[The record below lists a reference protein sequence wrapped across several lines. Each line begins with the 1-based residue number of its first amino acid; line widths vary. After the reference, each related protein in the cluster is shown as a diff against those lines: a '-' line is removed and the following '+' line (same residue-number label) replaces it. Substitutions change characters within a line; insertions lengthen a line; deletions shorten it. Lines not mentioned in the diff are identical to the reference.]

1 MNDFVLLSVD
11 EMYKADALAM
21 KAGVPGLEL
30 MEAAGR
36 AIAAAIARRWRKQPV
51 SVLCG
56 PGNNG
61 GDGFVVARLLG
72 ESGWPVRLG
81 LLGDRDR
88 LKGDAAAN
96 ADRWQGP
103 VEPLAAEILDGR
115 ALVVD
120 ALFGAG
126 LTREIDG
133 LARDVIEAINERKL
147 DCVAVDIPSGVDGD
161 SGAVMGAAAKAA
173 VTVTF
178 FRPKPGHFLLPGRR
192 LSGDLEVADIGI
204 PESVL
209 GDIGPR
215 PSRTWVNDPA
225 LWRDELPRPDL
236 ADNKYSRGHAV
247 IAGGPEM
254 TGAARLAARA
264 ARRAGAGLVTIT
276 TPPDVFLVYA
286 REETGTLIK
295 PVEGPEEFRDFIADP
310 RKNAILIGPGAGV
323 TGDTRDR
330 VLAALALNKACVF
343 DADALTVFKDQP
355 EALFAA
361 VASPVL
367 LTPHEGE
374 FGRVFPGL
382 SGGKLERA
390 RRAAEQSGC
399 VVLLKGADTVIA
411 APDGRAIINANA
423 PAALATAG
431 SGDVLAGL
439 ALGLIAQGINKGMEV
454 FAAAAAA
461 AWIHGA
467 AAAAIG
473 PGLIAEDLPDALP
486 PVLAGV

>member
-1 MNDFVLLSVD
+1 MNDFALLSVE
-11 EMYKADALAM
+11 EMYKADALAI
-21 KAGVPGLEL
+21 KAGVPGLKL

-36 AIAAAIARRWRKQPV
+36 AIAAAVAGRWQKQPV
-51 SVLCG
+51 AVLCG

-61 GDGFVVARLLG
+61 GDGFVAARLLRQ
-72 ESGWPVRLG
+72 SGWPVRLG
-81 LLGDRDR
+81 LLGGRDR
-88 LKGDAAAN
+88 LKGDAAVN
-96 ADRWQGP
+96 ADLWEGETD
-103 VEPLAAEILDGR
+103 VLAAEILDGR
-115 ALVVD
+115 ALVID

-126 LTREIDG
+126 LAREIG
-133 LARDVIEAINERKL
+133 GQARRVIEAINQRGL
-147 DCVAVDIPSGVDGD
+147 DCLAVDIPSGVDGD
-161 SGAVMGAAAKAA
+161 TGEVLGVAAEAA
-173 VTVTF
+173 LTVTF

-209 GDIGPR
+209 GEIKPR
-215 PSRTWVNDPA
+215 TRLNDPA

-236 ADNKYSRGHAV
+236 ADNKYRRGHAV

-264 ARRAGAGLVTIT
+264 ARRVGAGLVTIT
-276 TPPDVFLVYA
+276 TPPDVFTVYA

-295 PVEGPEEFRDFIADP
+295 PVEGPEEFRDFIADR
-310 RKNAILIGPGAGV
+310 RKNAVLIGPGAGV
-323 TGDTRDR
+323 TGATRAM
-330 VLAALALNKACVF
+330 VLAALALNKACVL
-343 DADALTVFKDQP
+343 DADALTVFKDKP
-355 EALFAA
+355 EVLFDA

-374 FGRVFPGL
+374 FGRLFPTID
-382 SGGKLERA
+382 GGKLERA

-411 APDGRAIINANA
+411 AADGRAVINANA
-423 PAALATAG
+423 PPVLATAG

-439 ALGLIAQGINKGMEV
+439 ALGLIVQGVNNGMEV

-467 AAAAIG
+467 AGAAIG

-486 PVLAGV
+486 PVLAGL